1 LALAGAYGSV
11 INVGDWG
18 WLIGAAAA
26 ATVYWAL
33 SGYSSRSAV
42 ALRPAAR

>member
-1 LALAGAYGSV
+1 MGAYEYI

-26 ATVYWAL
+26 GSIYRAL
-33 SGYSSRSAV
+33 SSHSVRPTEMGLVRS
-42 ALRPAAR
+42 